1 MDSVPLY
8 PNGVT
13 INKAALCDG
22 AVDGELQEDLLGHV
36 HLNMSKVVLGEA
48 GLSLFGADLVVS
60 VFVARFVESNS
71 FTGQSASG
79 ISKRSP
85 GVITVTISISRVRSG
100 VGSSIS
106 PGVSTTIAATVT
118 IVVLV
123 VCSCVISVARISYSV
138 DMRTTVRTPDSCA
151 VVDFLVCW
159 SSGVRAALSPLVLPS
174 VDPAPVVLIP
184 SAAS

>member
-22 AVDGELQEDLLGHV
+22 TVDGELQEDLLSHV

-60 VFVARFVESNS
+60 VFVARFVESNT
-71 FTGQSASG
+71 FAGQSASG

-85 GVITVTISISRVRSG
+85 GVITVTISIS
-100 VGSSIS
+100 
-106 PGVSTTIAATVT
+106 
-118 IVVLV
+118 
-123 VCSCVISVARISYSV
+123 
-138 DMRTTVRTPDSCA
+138 
-151 VVDFLVCW
+151 
-159 SSGVRAALSPLVLPS
+159 
-174 VDPAPVVLIP
+174 
-184 SAAS
+184 